1 MELEKEYKRPRLE
14 ISEIA
19 KKNITPNFEDNVQN
33 HLKRWG
39 MPTFIFVCIT
49 SALHLFFSTT
59 LNKESITP
67 KPLEGSALFVKNET
81 GKLLTLDK
89 ESIKHLD
96 NYKNDFFKAGFDSY
110 QDNINNNLV
119 GNYFNDNFA
128 KKMASLTV
136 TPEEPRLVSTTIKHG
151 MVHEQYVVN
160 VDEHWT
166 IDNKNHAER
175 GLAMLE
181 VVENPNQE
189 NTWLVSHF
197 SLMQNNVAKR
207 PQNYNYIPEQQPYS
221 ETPMPP
227 IDYNTGNSGS

>member
-14 ISEIA
+14 ISEIT
-19 KKNITPNFEDNVQN
+19 KKNSNHHFEDNVQT

-49 SALHLFFSTT
+49 SMLHLFFSTA
-59 LNKESITP
+59 LNKDPVSP

-81 GKLLTLDK
+81 TKLLDLNKD
-89 ESIKHLD
+89 SIKHLD
-96 NYKNDFFKAGFDSY
+96 VNKNDFFKSGFDSY
-110 QDNINNNLV
+110 QDNINNSLV

-128 KKMASLTV
+128 KKSATLTV

-160 VDEHWT
+160 VNENWV
-166 IDNKNHAER
+166 IDNKKHSER

-197 SLMQNNVAKR
+197 SLMQNNVVQR

-227 IDYNTGNSGS
+227 VDYNTGS